1 MMTRVR
7 MDQFQARVNG
17 NPMFVFSN
25 DMEEVIVNDIA
36 GFICL
41 LPESKIK
48 IRAIQGRS
56 QFWTLS
62 PWTDGGEIA
71 IRQYLTD
78 GGRRGNP
85 GNAALKIHPP
95 RPLLFRDNLEG
106 EGNEYVNNLK

>member
-1 MMTRVR
+1 MTRMR
-7 MDQFQARVNG
+7 IDQIQARVNG
-17 NPMFVFSN
+17 NPMYGFYN
-25 DMEEVIVNDIA
+25 DTDEDIVNDIA

-41 LPESKIK
+41 LPESKMK

-95 RPLLFRDNLEG
+95 RPLLSRDNLAKEM
-106 EGNEYVNNLK
+106 EMLTI